1 MKHWSSLLLII
12 ERVLGCMCACVRGR
26 DVGCKRSLK
35 IRNVFI
41 HVCRKRQILKKRF
54 SVSMAVCYLSC

>member
-41 HVCRKRQILKKRF
+41 HVCRKRQT
-54 SVSMAVCYLSC
+54 